1 MINNSAQRS
10 VIVVDDDP
18 AILDL
23 VEMVLDE
30 EGYTVR
36 TASNGLEALDL
47 LQSQQPS
54 LVLLDLMMPV
64 MDGWT
69 FCRTV
74 KDNAETS
81 NLPIV
86 VMSADL
92 HLGQKA
98 DDIRADDFL
107 LKPFDIDNL
116 LEMVARY
123 TEPN

>member
-1 MINNSAQRS
+1 MDHSTQRN

-36 TASNGLEALDL
+36 TASNGREALDL
-47 LQSQQPS
+47 LATQQPS

-74 KDNAETS
+74 KDNAETRA
-81 NLPIV
+81 LPIV
-86 VMSADL
+86 VMSADR

-98 DDIRADDFL
+98 DDIRADAYL

-116 LEMVARY
+116 LELVAKY
-123 TEPN
+123 TDPN